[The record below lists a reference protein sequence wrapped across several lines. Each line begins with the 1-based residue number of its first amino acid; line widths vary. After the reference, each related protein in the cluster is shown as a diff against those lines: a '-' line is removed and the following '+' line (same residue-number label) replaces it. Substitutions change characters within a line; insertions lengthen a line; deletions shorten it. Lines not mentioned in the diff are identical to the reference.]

1 MDFTTNSS
9 EGGGMYFSA
18 YCDEAGTE
26 VLLGSGNFVALAE
39 GPLGP
44 ALHYICHCGR
54 PGVTYP
60 KAGNR

>member
-1 MDFTTNSS
+1 
-9 EGGGMYFSA
+9 MYFSA

-39 GPLGP
+39 DPLGP